1 MTLEAGTAVPSENL
15 KTCSHVL
22 QVETKSRVEFQEI
35 TETLQKLISESRVQ
49 QGTCFV
55 FVPHTTAAVLINE
68 SYDPALQK
76 DWDDFLSRLAP
87 RHRDYSHDD
96 GNCDSHLKAA
106 LIGNSKSLFVEHGRL
121 VLGRWQGVFLCEFDG
136 PRRREVRVK
145 IVAD

>member
-1 MTLEAGTAVPSENL
+1 MALEVGKGVSGEKGQTH
-15 KTCSHVL
+15 SHIV
-22 QVETKSRVEFQEI
+22 QVGTKSRVEFKEI
-35 TETLQKLISESRVQ
+35 TETLQKLISESGVL

-68 SYDPALQK
+68 NYDQGLQK
-76 DWDDFLSRLAP
+76 DWDDFLNRLAP
-87 RHRDYSHDD
+87 RDRDYHHDD
-96 GNCDSHLKAA
+96 GNCDSHLKTA
-106 LIGNSKSLFVEHGRL
+106 LIGNSKSLFIENGRL

>member
-1 MTLEAGTAVPSENL
+1 MTSEVG
-15 KTCSHVL
+15 KGVSSEKPQARSHLL
-22 QVETKSRVEFQEI
+22 QVETRSRVEFKEI
-35 TETLQKLISESRVQ
+35 TETLQKLISESGVL

-68 SYDPALQK
+68 NYDSGLQK
-76 DWDDFLSRLAP
+76 DWDEFLNRLAP
-87 RHRDYSHDD
+87 RDRDYHHDD

-106 LIGNSKSLFVEHGRL
+106 LIGNSKSLLIEHGRL
-121 VLGRWQGVFLCEFDG
+121 VLGRWQGVFLCDFDG

>member
-1 MTLEAGTAVPSENL
+1 MAPEVGKGVSGEKPPTRSQLV
-15 KTCSHVL
+15 
-22 QVETKSRVEFQEI
+22 QVETKSRVEFKEI
-35 TETLQKLISESRVQ
+35 TETLQKLISESGVL
-49 QGTCFV
+49 QGTCLV

-68 SYDPALQK
+68 NYDRGLQK

-87 RHRDYSHDD
+87 HDRGYHHDD

-106 LIGNSKSLFVEHGRL
+106 LIGNSKSLFIEEGRL
-121 VLGRWQGVFLCEFDG
+121 VLGHWQGVFLCEFDG

>member
-1 MTLEAGTAVPSENL
+1 MTLEVGKGVSSE
-15 KTCSHVL
+15 KPQTRSHLL
-22 QVETKSRVEFQEI
+22 QVETRSRVEFKEI
-35 TETLQKLISESRVQ
+35 TESGVL

-68 SYDPALQK
+68 NYDRGLQK
-76 DWDDFLSRLAP
+76 DWDDFLNRLAP
-87 RHRDYSHDD
+87 RDRDYHHDD

-106 LIGNSKSLFVEHGRL
+106 LIGNSKSLFIEHGRL
-121 VLGRWQGVFLCEFDG
+121 VLGQWQGVFLCDFDG

>member
-1 MTLEAGTAVPSENL
+1 MKLGVGKVVPSE
-15 KTCSHVL
+15 KPQTCSRVL
-22 QVETKSRVEFQEI
+22 QVETKSRVDFADI
-35 TETLQKLISESRVQ
+35 TETIQKLISESGVQ

-68 SYDPALQK
+68 NYDQSLQK
-76 DWDDFLSRLAP
+76 DWDAFLGCLAP
-87 RHRDYSHDD
+87 RDRDYHHDD

-106 LIGNSKSLFVEHGRL
+106 LIGNSKSLFIERGRL
-121 VLGRWQGVFLCEFDG
+121 VLGRWQGVFLCDFDG

>member
-1 MTLEAGTAVPSENL
+1 MTSEVG
-15 KTCSHVL
+15 KGVASEKPQTRSHLL
-22 QVETKSRVEFQEI
+22 QVETRSRVEFKEI
-35 TETLQKLISESRVQ
+35 TETLQKLISESGVL

-68 SYDPALQK
+68 NYDQGLQK
-76 DWDDFLSRLAP
+76 DWDEFLNRLAP
-87 RHRDYSHDD
+87 RDRDYHHDD

-106 LIGNSKSLFVEHGRL
+106 LIGNSKSLFIEHGRL
-121 VLGRWQGVFLCEFDG
+121 VLGRWQGVFLCDFDG